1 MNKFFESLREH
12 AKSIIDFEKRKMLPL
27 TRKELESHE
36 EAKVC
41 YICLIR
47 FFKRLIKLNVK
58 VVVAFLNINVSR
70 VV

>member
-12 AKSIIDFEKRKMLPL
+12 AKSIIDFEKKNMLPL

-47 FFKRLIKLNVK
+47 FFKRLTKLNVK